1 MQTIV
6 DETAMAAHIV
16 SNDQW
21 IGFDNLQTIYM
32 KIKAAE
38 ALGLGGL
45 MVRGREG
52 RVGGGKVGRG
62 GTCGP
67 AARAGRGGEERAP

>member
-1 MQTIV
+1 MPTCLPALPILQPII

-21 IGFDNLQTIYM
+21 IGFDNLQTLYM

-45 MVRGREG
+45 MVGGWLAG
-52 RVGGGKVGRG
+52 RVGGWAG
-62 GTCGP
+62 G
-67 AARAGRGGEERAP
+67 